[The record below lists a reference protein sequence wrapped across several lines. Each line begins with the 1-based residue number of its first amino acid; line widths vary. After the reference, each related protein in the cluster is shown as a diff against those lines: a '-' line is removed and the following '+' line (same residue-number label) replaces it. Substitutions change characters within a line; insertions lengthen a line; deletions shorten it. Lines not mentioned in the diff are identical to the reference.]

1 MGALGVEA
9 MGSYGENICPI
20 CERLVK
26 DELKRSGPFCSRRC
40 QMIDLGKWFGEEYRF
55 TEELRPEHFAE
66 FEELSGGEE
75 LDEV

>member
-66 FEELSGGEE
+66 CEELSGGEE

>member
-1 MGALGVEA
+1 VVALGMEA
-9 MGSYGENICPI
+9 MSFTGENICPI
-20 CERLVK
+20 CQRPVK

-55 TEELRPEHFAE
+55 TEELRPDHFAE

-75 LDEV
+75 LDEA

>member
-1 MGALGVEA
+1 MGALGVGA
-9 MGSYGENICPI
+9 MSSYGENICPI